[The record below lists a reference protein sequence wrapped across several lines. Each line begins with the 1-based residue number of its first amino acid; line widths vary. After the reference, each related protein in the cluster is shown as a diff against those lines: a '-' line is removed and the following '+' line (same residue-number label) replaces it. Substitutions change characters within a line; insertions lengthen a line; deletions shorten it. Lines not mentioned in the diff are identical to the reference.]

1 MSRGQIQSGTNQN
14 PFTASQIFGA
24 TPQIRDAA
32 EQICDAT
39 EQIWDAT
46 TNILFV
52 MDQIGLESPEIFGA
66 TKNIF
71 AAVENISVTAE
82 STFIAA
88 EEPTSIRAVPGVSG
102 ILCKEQFRVFAS
114 YISFRFCLGARLAR
128 PQTPAADYFFAPAR
142 WWFVEKLVRVPSSLL
157 SCSRGNG
164 NALGSTDF
172 ASGRCPSGGEPFQ
185 G

>member
-1 MSRGQIQSGTNQN
+1 MMLRMMRLLLLYL
-14 PFTASQIFGA
+14 FTAVAVPAQPQQTFDFSSLDSVVRDELQQMR
-24 TPQIRDAA
+24 TP
-32 EQICDAT
+32 
-39 EQIWDAT
+39 
-46 TNILFV
+46 
-52 MDQIGLESPEIFGA
+52 G
-66 TKNIF
+66 
-71 AAVENISVTAE
+71 AAVAVVLGDRIIYAKGYGLANVET
-82 STFIAA
+82 
-88 EEPTSIRAVPGVSG
+88 EEPVRPEMRLGVSG

>member
-1 MSRGQIQSGTNQN
+1 MTKEIWFEVKKISSE
-14 PFTASQIFGA
+14 A
-24 TPQIRDAA
+24 PQIRDASA
-32 EQICDAT
+32 QILGVTT
-39 EQIWDAT
+39 EICVAPKEIWFGINQI
-46 TNILFV
+46 
-52 MDQIGLESPEIFGA
+52 PFGM
-66 TKNIF
+66 
-71 AAVENISVTAE
+71 
-82 STFIAA
+82 
-88 EEPTSIRAVPGVSG
+88 GVSG